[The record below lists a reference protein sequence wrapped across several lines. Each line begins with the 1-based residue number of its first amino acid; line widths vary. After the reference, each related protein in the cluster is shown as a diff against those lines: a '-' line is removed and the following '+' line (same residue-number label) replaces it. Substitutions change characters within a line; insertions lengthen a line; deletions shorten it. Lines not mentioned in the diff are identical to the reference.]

1 MARLRGDTNPPGPGG
16 GSCVFLHIWHRHD
29 QGTAECTA
37 MPRPELEPL
46 LTWLDLARKPLLA
59 QLPEAAYERLINGW
73 TLPKLLNADRR

>member
-1 MARLRGDTNPPGPGG
+1 
-16 GSCVFLHIWHRHD
+16 
-29 QGTAECTA
+29 